1 MTSSESDEADKYFF
15 LSKVS
20 AKCSEVEESGVPT
33 KSPSPVKPILTPEVS
48 MMIVMNVPEF

>member
-48 MMIVMNVPEF
+48 MMIVMNV